1 MNLFDN
7 ILINILLITVPFC
20 FYFLYLIYTKT
31 LQKEKND
38 LFLTF
43 AIISSFYFILKME
56 QPSYMVVTFAVI
68 NIPLLVSYMYHKK
81 TTIFILSILFSY
93 YYFNNFG
100 YSIILFLIEYSL
112 YFGLY
117 ILLKKKNM
125 NLFFNLFIVIKF
137 IILFLFV
144 YKLEDNMF
152 FILSLL
158 IILLIITKFILYL
171 FGKIEQI
178 IVLHNN
184 IEQIE
189 TDQKMYE
196 SLFKITHEIKN
207 PIAVVKGYLDMYDIH
222 NETHAL
228 KYIPI
233 MKGEINRV
241 LVLLEDFLSIKRLKI
256 DKDIMDI
263 SLLLEEVIESFT
275 PLLESKQIIVNFEHD
290 ELYIEGDYNRLKQVF
305 INIIKNSIE
314 AIMSDGKID
323 INIILK
329 NKYLYVEILDNGIGM
344 NKEDIEKLNYP
355 FYTTKINGT
364 GLGVYLSKEIIKK
377 HNGSLN
383 YSSDEGVKVTV
394 KLPYDASLN

>member
-7 ILINILLITVPFC
+7 ILINILLITIPFC

-43 AIISSFYFILKME
+43 SIISSFYFILKME
-56 QPSYMVVTFAVI
+56 QSDYIIITYVII

-93 YYFNNFG
+93 YYMYNFEINIFLFILE
-100 YSIILFLIEYSL
+100 YIIYYLL
-112 YFGLY
+112 YL
-117 ILLKKKNM
+117 LLKNKNI
-125 NLFFNLFIVIKF
+125 NLFFNLFIIIKF
-137 IILFLFV
+137 IIIFFLV
-144 YKLEDNMF
+144 YTLYNNII
-152 FILSLL
+152 ILSLL
-158 IILLIITKFILYL
+158 VMLLIITKFILYL
-171 FGKIEQI
+171 FEKIEQI
-178 IVLHNN
+178 IILHNN

-189 TDQKMYE
+189 NDKKMYE

-222 NETHAL
+222 NEKHAI

-233 MKGEINRV
+233 MKNEINRV

-256 DKDIMDI
+256 EKEVMDI
-263 SLLLEEVIESFT
+263 SLLIEEVLDNFT
-275 PLLESKQIIVNFEHD
+275 PLFESKKIKVNCNLNEF
-290 ELYIEGDYNRLKQVF
+290 YIEADYNRLKQVF

-314 AIMSDGKID
+314 AITDNGKID
-323 INIILK
+323 IDIIIK
-329 NKYLYVEILDNGIGM
+329 NKYLYINIVDNGIGM
-344 NKEDIEKLNYP
+344 NQEEIEKLNYP
-355 FYTTKINGT
+355 FFTTKTNGT

-377 HNGSLN
+377 HNGSMN
-383 YSSDEGVKVTV
+383 YSSDNGVKVSV